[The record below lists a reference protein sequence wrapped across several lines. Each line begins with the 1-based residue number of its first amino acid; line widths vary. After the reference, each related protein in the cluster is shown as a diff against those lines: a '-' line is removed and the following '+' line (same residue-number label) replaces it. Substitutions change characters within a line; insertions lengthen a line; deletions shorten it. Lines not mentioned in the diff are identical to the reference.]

1 MDGRDG
7 NARRLQS
14 NQIEKIGWRAPTG
27 FLHKNSIVGRFKFFL
42 LCAGPFIRCAVEMFV
57 IQLGLGAELTKQAT
71 RKKQIAEIRD
81 GTFATRKR
89 DKIAGAKSRK
99 VPKHEEV
106 FETPKEGTFAKSG
119 ERKGRKREGVT
130 VGEERRG
137 G

>member
-1 MDGRDG
+1 MAAATGDQNRNKKERKSYVSVDGRG
-7 NARRLQS
+7 ENARRLQS

-27 FLHKNSIVGRFKFFL
+27 FLHKNSIVGRFKFCL

-89 DKIAGAKSRK
+89 DKIAEVSRST
-99 VPKHEEV
+99 E
-106 FETPKEGTFAKSG
+106 A
-119 ERKGRKREGVT
+119 
-130 VGEERRG
+130 RG
-137 G
+137 SF